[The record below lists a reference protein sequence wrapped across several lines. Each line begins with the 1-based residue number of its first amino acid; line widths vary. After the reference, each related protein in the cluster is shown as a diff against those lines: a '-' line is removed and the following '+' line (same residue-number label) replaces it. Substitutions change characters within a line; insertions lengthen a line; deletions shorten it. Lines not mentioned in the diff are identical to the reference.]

1 MFHLRQKCVLGRDF
15 DSLGFY
21 YRQPSGAKSRPWKHS
36 LIWKKNLRDFSFPIM
51 ERDILFF
58 YVKSSICSPLSKRP
72 PFEFHFFLW
81 CHERRRLL
89 RLFTFSTSWDDVGG
103 FSRVYHSTQLGS
115 ICRSLYFLKA
125 ALILSCWRQSQSLI
139 RFWKAEET
147 RRWLTL
153 TDYPKLV
160 ACPMKLSSVV

>member
-1 MFHLRQKCVLGRDF
+1 MVHFGEFLKTWSLRSNSVTRKVNFNRTKIGGKCQ
-15 DSLGFY
+15 DSNATFWVIFK
-21 YRQPSGAKSRPWKHS
+21 QCE
-36 LIWKKNLRDFSFPIM
+36 LIFFCFSY
-51 ERDILFF
+51 DILG
-58 YVKSSICSPLSKRP
+58 VTSSDC
-72 PFEFHFFLW
+72 LW
-81 CHERRRLL
+81 DGEL
-89 RLFTFSTSWDDVGG
+89 WDDVGG